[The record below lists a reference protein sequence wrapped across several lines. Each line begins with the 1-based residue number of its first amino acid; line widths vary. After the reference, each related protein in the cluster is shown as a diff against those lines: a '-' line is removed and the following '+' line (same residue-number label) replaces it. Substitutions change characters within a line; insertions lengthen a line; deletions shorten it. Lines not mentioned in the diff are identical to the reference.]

1 MMQLSSYVIGCCSN
15 LHPNYNNYSFWFST
29 SRPIRYSDATPF
41 LLPRTAR
48 QPPPPPYAAVTCSAA
63 NKPSSSTQ
71 VRTGESA
78 AVQWADSAGAAH
90 HNINITRSSGAPPPT
105 PPIALP
111 PLSGY
116 STAIATATAIA
127 ITITIAIATH
137 TVPSLLSLSLAYYLK
152 IHVLGNIALTYSFM
166 VSPQD
171 HTPTSH
177 HYNIAWLPLQNQP
190 VTKVVELT
198 TSGVKIDDICRFF
211 KFHCAANCS
220 NLIVVAGFGDVCR
233 HSFGAISYGETK
245 CSTAKI
251 RSEVLSPFRSVR
263 MFFYLAFIASAT
275 IGGLIATNQ
284 LIAALANSSKAAQV
298 PDILM
303 GLGIDVGAVSIFAFL
318 YSRENNAKN
327 VQLARLSREENLSN
341 LKLSVN
347 KKKVIPVSDLRGI
360 ARLVILAGP
369 ASFISEC
376 FRLSEPYTEGLLE
389 RGVLVVPFATDGNSP
404 SFEFE
409 ESEEMKEVTRKRKML
424 WQLVPVY
431 ATNWS
436 EWLDEQKKLAKV
448 SPESPV
454 YLSLRM
460 DGRVRGS
467 GVGYPPWNA
476 FVAQLPPVKGM
487 WSGLFDG
494 MDGRVL

>member
-15 LHPNYNNYSFWFST
+15 LHPNYNNYPFWFST

-48 QPPPPPYAAVTCSAA
+48 HPPPPPYTAVTCSAA

-71 VRTGESA
+71 VS
-78 AVQWADSAGAAH
+78 Q
-90 HNINITRSSGAPPPT
+90 
-105 PPIALP
+105 
-111 PLSGY
+111 
-116 STAIATATAIA
+116 
-127 ITITIAIATH
+127 
-137 TVPSLLSLSLAYYLK
+137 
-152 IHVLGNIALTYSFM
+152 F
-166 VSPQD
+166 
-171 HTPTSH
+171 
-177 HYNIAWLPLQNQP
+177 
-190 VTKVVELT
+190 
-198 TSGVKIDDICRFF
+198 
-211 KFHCAANCS
+211 
-220 NLIVVAGFGDVCR
+220 
-233 HSFGAISYGETK
+233 YGETK

-327 VQLARLSREENLSN
+327 VQLARF
-341 LKLSVN
+341 
-347 KKKVIPVSDLRGI
+347 DLRGI

-409 ESEEMKEVTRKRKML
+409 ETETKEVTRKRKML